1 MQFNDPNTYA
11 LTLKAL
17 HASLS
22 SYISK
27 PEREECDRFFQELK
41 QRVECMDIISQVLA
55 EEETVCNQY
64 VKLLALSILNDWIK
78 LWWNKLPEE
87 RKLAVKQL
95 SMDLV
100 TSNLAVH
107 DNSSIRT
114 KIAVILSN
122 VVERVFPQYWPT
134 FLKEMVDLWVASPFA
149 RQDVILKMLETVIV
163 DSVDQDFN
171 SALPTLRRQEIV
183 AGIVDAQQV
192 LFTTS
197 FDYLGYCFQEYT
209 RLSAGT
215 LTNTPLT
222 P

>member
-1 MQFNDPNTYA
+1 MEVGDTYL
-11 LTLKAL
+11 LTVKAL

-27 PEREECDRFFQELK
+27 PEREECDRFFTELK
-41 QRVECMDIISQVLA
+41 QRVECMDIVSRVLSEDEA
-55 EEETVCNQY
+55 VCNQY
-64 VKLLALSILNDWIK
+64 VKLLALTILNDWIK
-78 LWWNKLPEE
+78 IWWNKLPEE

-95 SMDLV
+95 AMELV
-100 TSNLAVH
+100 ASSLAVH

-122 VVERVFPQYWPT
+122 VVERVFPQYWPN
-134 FLKEMVDLWVASPFA
+134 FLKEMIELWVASPFA

-183 AGIVDAQQV
+183 AGIVDAQQA
-192 LFTTS
+192 LFKTS
-197 FDYLGYCFQEYT
+197 FEYMGYCFQEYR
-209 RLSAGT
+209 RLTAGKR
-215 LTNTPLT
+215 
-222 P
+222 